1 MMNFEKKR
9 ADEDGDI
16 AEIVKD
22 ILTVQALL
30 AAEQGRPLGRG
41 THTKGVGARATFEV
55 FDLRKTV
62 ADAALTARL
71 AQGIYTKPGSY
82 AATVRFANA
91 ASMMNHDGDK
101 DVRALSFATT
111 IPAGVV
117 GADAI
122 RQDYSLNNA
131 TVFPLNDAHAFA
143 SFMKFTVA
151 QAQSRAGALRAL
163 WVMSLED
170 IIGFLRTARLG
181 IQQQRP
187 PLTAYQKDR
196 YWSNVPFRHGAN
208 EVVKYSLIPSPGN
221 PSRPLGSG
229 PNLLRDELVRHV
241 NEDEQMS
248 SFDFAVQLL
257 DADRMTAR
265 GRRRDPSYW
274 VENASVEWKEDEAPF
289 HVIGR
294 LTLVAKSVLSDQE
307 LAAMYIDVTEHS
319 TPETRPLGSINRA
332 RWYAEAAGRQARLAN
347 ATPAQA
353 LLPIN
358 LAKPSRAPIT
368 LRSAIRIAGALM
380 LAVALGT
387 AGFGFYLMYKLGPAL
402 EPEPVSEV
410 VNLGQGWGADL
421 ASPARETF
429 YYTGQ
434 GAGVEGL
441 RYSWFVNL
449 ENPWGKARFADP
461 DNMRTYGFIVDAPT
475 PATAA
480 NPDQLPIGFARHF
493 DREVN
498 DQLLDITCAACHT
511 GQLRVTRNGKSIGIR
526 IDGGQASHAFTALA
540 PGQFGPN
547 MIAAMISTAANPL
560 KFRRFAKKV
569 LGDPSLGDYV
579 RLHAEMREVIS
590 ALGGPG
596 FTEWWRNL
604 SPTHESFGR
613 TDALARISNK
623 VFGQNLDP
631 VNYRVGDAP
640 VSFPPV
646 WNIWKFDWVQ
656 YTASVSQPMA
666 RNIGESM
673 GVGAKY
679 AFMNH
684 EGQPLPKEER
694 FRSSALLSNLHTIE
708 TTLHSLQPPIWSEQY
723 LGAIDRPK
731 AERGKTLFNEHCLHC
746 HGPFIA
752 QPEFKL
758 ATAPLKT
765 PAQPLWLLKNVCLPE
780 IGTDP
785 NTAQNFYNR
794 TVDLSKTGM
803 TAAEMKAAALPA
815 LTELNQ
821 RQATYYDTL
830 VAGATA
836 RLAAA
841 RPEARAAAEAELNTV
856 KAERD
861 KRLDDLAQQLKG
873 LDRIDVTRVPAG
885 AALSFLG
892 TMIRDKAYQEAGKS
906 TADQAVLDGFGM
918 LDTPQVLAAYRPRP
932 LAGQWATPPFLHNGS
947 VPTLYHLLSP
957 VNERPSTFLVGSRDF
972 DPTHVGLVLPENGA
986 TNGAIF
992 DTSLPGNS
1000 NKGHEFN
1007 DGYVKWT
1014 AANPP
1019 TNGIVGPLLAPDDRL
1034 AIIEHLKVR
1043 NDDTDGPQ
1051 DYEYPDWTKCEAPH
1065 TPALDVPAASLPTRA
1080 YRWLKSR
1087 F

>member
-1 MMNFEKKR
+1 MVNFEKKR
-9 ADEDGDI
+9 PSEDADI

-22 ILTVQALL
+22 ILTVQALR

-41 THTKGVGARATFEV
+41 THSKGVGARATFEV
-55 FDLRKTV
+55 FDLGKTI
-62 ADAALTARL
+62 ADPALAARL
-71 AQGIYTKPGSY
+71 AQGLYAKPGSY

-91 ASMMNHDGDK
+91 ASRVNPDSDK
-101 DVRALSFATT
+101 DVRAVSFAAE
-111 IPAGVV
+111 IPAGVI
-117 GADAI
+117 GPAAG

-131 TVFPLNDAHAFA
+131 PVFPLNDAHSFA
-143 SFMKFTVA
+143 TFMKFEVA
-151 QAQSRAGALRAL
+151 KARSRAGALRTL
-163 WVMSLED
+163 WLMTLKEV
-170 IIGFLRTARLG
+170 IGFLRTARLG
-181 IQQQRP
+181 SGQQRKP
-187 PLTAYQKDR
+187 GKAYQQER
-196 YWSNVPFRHGAN
+196 YWSNVPFRHGAT
-208 EVVKYSLIPSPGN
+208 EAVKYSLIPSPGN
-221 PSRPLGSG
+221 SSHPLGSG
-229 PNLLRDELVRHV
+229 PHLLRDELVRHL
-241 NEDEQMS
+241 NEDEPMS

-257 DADRMTAR
+257 DAERMTYW
-265 GRRRDPSYW
+265 GMRRRPSFW
-274 VENASVEWKEDEAPF
+274 IENASVDWNEAQAPC

-294 LTLVAKSVLSDQE
+294 LTLVAKSQLTDDE
-307 LAAMYIDVTEHS
+307 LAAMYIDVTENS
-319 TPETRPLGSINRA
+319 TPDTYPLGSINRA
-332 RWYAEAAGRQARLAN
+332 RWFAEAAGRTARMGN

-353 LLPIN
+353 MLPVTI
-358 LAKPSRAPIT
+358 APASRAPIT
-368 LRSAIRIAGALM
+368 LRSAVKIVAALALLVVLGIAGLS
-380 LAVALGT
+380 
-387 AGFGFYLMYKLGPAL
+387 FYLVFKLGPAL
-402 EPEPVSEV
+402 TLEPVSEV
-410 VNLGQGWGADL
+410 VNLDQGWGADL

-449 ENPWGKARFADP
+449 ENPWGKTRFADP
-461 DNMRTYGFIVDAPT
+461 DNMRTYGFIVDTPT
-475 PATAA
+475 PRSPA
-480 NPDQLPIGFARHF
+480 NPDHLPIGFAKHF

-526 IDGGQASHAFTALA
+526 IDGGQAMHAFTALA

-547 MIAAMISTAANPL
+547 MIAAMLSTVTNPL

-579 RLHAEMREVIS
+579 RLHREMRDVIS

-596 FTEWWRNL
+596 FTEWWKNL

-640 VSFPPV
+640 VNFPPV

-666 RNIGESM
+666 RNIGEAM

-679 AFMNH
+679 AFVNH
-684 EGQPLPKEER
+684 EGQPLPTAER
-694 FRSSALLSNLHTIE
+694 FRSSALMTNLHTIE
-708 TTLHSLQPPIWSEQY
+708 TTLHSLQPPTWPEQY
-723 LGAIDRPK
+723 LGAIDRQR
-731 AERGKTLFNEHCLHC
+731 AEHGKTLFNKHCLHC
-746 HGPFIA
+746 HGPFVA
-752 QPEFKL
+752 QPAYKL

-765 PAQPLWLLKNVCLPE
+765 ADQPMWVLKNVCLPE

-794 TVDLSKTGM
+794 TVDLSRTGM

-815 LTELNQ
+815 LTELTE
-821 RQATYYDTL
+821 RQTIYYDTL
-830 VAGATA
+830 IAGATA

-841 RPEARAAAEAELNTV
+841 KPDARAAAEAELNKLQADRT
-856 KAERD
+856 A
-861 KRLDDLAQQLKG
+861 RLDDLAQQLKG
-873 LDRIDVTRVPAG
+873 LDSIDVKRVMAG

-906 TADQAVLDGFGM
+906 EAERAILDGFGM

-932 LAGQWATPPFLHNGS
+932 LSGQWATPPFLHNGS

-957 VNERPSTFLVGSRDF
+957 VAERPKTFLVGSRDF
-972 DPTHVGLVLPENGA
+972 DPDHVGLVLPEDGA
-986 TNGAIF
+986 TNGDTF

-1007 DGYVKWT
+1007 NGYVAWT

-1019 TNGIVGPLLAPDDRL
+1019 TNGIVGPLLSPDDRL

-1051 DYEYPDWTKCEAPH
+1051 DYEYPDWTKCVAPP

-1080 YRWLKSR
+1080 YRWLTGR

>member
-1 MMNFEKKR
+1 MVNFEKKR
-9 ADEDGDI
+9 PTEDADI

-22 ILTVQALL
+22 ILIVQAEK
-30 AAEQGRPLGRG
+30 AADQGRPLGRG

-55 FDLRKTV
+55 FDLGKTLG
-62 ADAALTARL
+62 DAALAARL
-71 AQGIYTKPGSY
+71 AQGPYAKPGTY

-91 ASMMNHDGDK
+91 ASQLNPDGDK
-101 DVRALSFATT
+101 DVRAMSFTTT
-111 IPAGVV
+111 IPAGVI
-117 GADAI
+117 GADAM
-122 RQDYSLNNA
+122 RHDYSLNNA
-131 TVFPLNDAHAFA
+131 TVFPLNDARAFA
-143 SFMKFTVA
+143 SFMKFSVA
-151 QAQSRAGALRAL
+151 QARSKAGALRAF
-163 WVMSLED
+163 WMMTFRD
-170 IIGFLRTARLG
+170 TIAFLRTARLG
-181 IQQQRP
+181 KSQQRR
-187 PLTAYQKDR
+187 PLTSYQQDR

-208 EVVKYSLIPSPGN
+208 EAIKYSLIPSPGN
-221 PSRPLGSG
+221 PSHPLGTG
-229 PNLLRDELVRHV
+229 PHLLRDELIRHL

-257 DADRMTAR
+257 DAEHMTYR
-265 GRRRDPSYW
+265 GRRRSASFW
-274 VENASVEWKEDEAPF
+274 IENASVDWKETEAPF

-294 LTLVAKSVLSDQE
+294 LTLVAKSAMTDEELS
-307 LAAMYIDVTEHS
+307 AMYIDVTENS

-332 RWYAEAAGRQARLAN
+332 RWYAETAGRKARMAN
-347 ATPAQA
+347 ATPGQA
-353 LLPIN
+353 LLPVS
-358 LAKPSRAPIT
+358 LTPASRAPIT
-368 LRSAIRIAGALM
+368 LRSVFKTVAALA
-380 LAVALGT
+380 LAVGLGT

-402 EPEPVSEV
+402 ELEPVSEV
-410 VNLGQGWGADL
+410 VNLDQGWGADL
-421 ASPARETF
+421 RSPAREAY

-434 GAGVEGL
+434 GAGVSGL

-449 ENPWGKARFADP
+449 ENPWGKTRFADP
-461 DNMRTYGFIVDAPT
+461 DNMRTYGFIVDEPS
-475 PATAA
+475 PA

-511 GQLRVTRNGKSIGIR
+511 GQLRVTRTGRATGIR
-526 IDGGQASHAFTALA
+526 IDGGQAMHAFTALS

-547 MIAAMISTAANPL
+547 MIAAMLSTAANPL
-560 KFRRFAKKV
+560 KFRRFARRV
-569 LGDPSLGDYV
+569 LKDPSLGDYV
-579 RLHAEMREVIS
+579 RLHGEMREVIA

-596 FTEWWRNL
+596 FVEAWKKL

-679 AFMNH
+679 AFVNH

-694 FRSSALLSNLHTIE
+694 FRSSALLANLHTIE
-708 TTLHSLQPPIWSEQY
+708 TTLHSLQPPTWSEQY
-723 LGAIDRPK
+723 LGPIDRQK

-765 PAQPLWLLKNVCLPE
+765 PDQPLWVLKNVCLPE

-794 TVDLSKTGM
+794 TVDLTKTGM

-815 LTELNQ
+815 LTELTK
-821 RQATYYDTL
+821 RQTTYYGTL

-841 RPEARAAAEAELNTV
+841 RPEARAAAETELNTV

-861 KRLDDLAQQLKG
+861 KRLADLAEQLQG
-873 LDRIDVTRVPAG
+873 LDSIDVKRVPAG
-885 AALSFLG
+885 QALSFLG
-892 TMIRDKAYQEAGKS
+892 TMIREKAYQEAGKS
-906 TADQAVLDGFGM
+906 AADQAILDGFGM

-932 LAGQWATPPFLHNGS
+932 LSGQWATPPFLHNGS

-957 VNERPSTFLVGSRDF
+957 VNERPTTFLVGSRDF
-972 DPTHVGLVLPENGA
+972 DPVHVGLVLPENGA
-986 TNGAIF
+986 TNGDLF

-1007 DGYVKWT
+1007 HGYVKWT
-1014 AANPP
+1014 ADKPP
-1019 TNGIVGPLLAPDDRL
+1019 TNGMVGPLLSPDDRL

-1065 TPALDVPAASLPTRA
+1065 TPSLDVPAASLPTRA

>member
-1 MMNFEKKR
+1 MVNFEKKR
-9 ADEDGDI
+9 ADEDADI

-22 ILTVQALL
+22 ILTVQAEK
-30 AAEQGRPLGRG
+30 AADQGRPLGRG

-55 FDLRKTV
+55 FDLTKTV
-62 ADAALTARL
+62 GDAARAARL
-71 AQGIYTKPGSY
+71 AQGIYAKPGSY

-91 ASMMNHDGDK
+91 ASMVNHDGDK
-101 DVRALSFATT
+101 DVRALSFTTT
-111 IPAGVV
+111 IPAGIV

-143 SFMKFTVA
+143 SFMKFSLA
-151 QAQSRAGALRAL
+151 QAHSKAGALRAL
-163 WVMSLED
+163 WMMSLKD
-170 IIGFLRTARLG
+170 ITVFLRTARLG

-187 PLTAYQKDR
+187 PQTAYQKDR

-208 EVVKYSLIPSPGN
+208 DVVKYSLIPLPGN

-248 SFDFAVQLL
+248 SFDFAIQLL

-274 VENASVEWKEDEAPF
+274 VENASVEWQEDEAPF

-294 LTLVAKSVLSDQE
+294 LTLVAKSVLSDEE

-368 LRSAIRIAGALM
+368 LRSAGRLVAL
-380 LAVALGT
+380 LVLVVALGA
-387 AGFGFYLMYKLGPAL
+387 AGFGFYLMYQLGPAL
-402 EPEPVSEV
+402 ELEPVSEV
-410 VNLGQGWGADL
+410 VNLDQGWGADL

-449 ENPWGKARFADP
+449 ENPWGKTRFADP
-461 DNMRTYGFIVDAPT
+461 DNMRTYGFIVDTPT
-475 PATAA
+475 PRSPA
-480 NPDQLPIGFARHF
+480 NPDHLPIGFAKHF

-526 IDGGQASHAFTALA
+526 IDGGQAMHAFTALA

-547 MIAAMISTAANPL
+547 MIAAMLSTVTNPL

-579 RLHAEMREVIS
+579 RLHREMRDVIS

-596 FTEWWRNL
+596 FTEWWKNL

-613 TDALARISNK
+613 TDALARIANK

-631 VNYRVGDAP
+631 VNYRVGNAP

-679 AFMNH
+679 AFTNR

-694 FRSSALLSNLHTIE
+694 FRSSALLTNLDTIE
-708 TTLHSLQPPIWSEQY
+708 RTLQTLQPPIWPETH

-731 AERGKTLFNEHCLHC
+731 ADRGKERFNEHCLHC

-752 QPEFKL
+752 TPAFKL
-758 ATAPLKT
+758 ATAPLKSPT
-765 PAQPLWLLKNVCLPE
+765 QPLWLLKNVCLPE

-785 NTAQNFYNR
+785 NTAQNFFNR
-794 TVDLSKTGM
+794 TVDLSRTGM
-803 TAAEMKAAALPA
+803 TADELKSAALPA
-815 LTELNQ
+815 LDELAR
-821 RQATYYDTL
+821 RQTVYYDTRI
-830 VAGATA
+830 AGAEA

-841 RPEARAAAEAELNTV
+841 SPSARTAAETELKNVTD
-856 KAERD
+856 ERAS
-861 KRLDDLAQQLKG
+861 RLADLAKQRQD
-873 LDRIDVTRVPAG
+873 LDSIDVTRVKAG

-892 TMIRDKAYQEAGKS
+892 TMIREKAYHEAGKS
-906 TADQAVLDGFGM
+906 PAEQAALDGFGM

-932 LAGQWATPPFLHNGS
+932 LSGQWATPPFLHNGS

-957 VNERPSTFLVGSRDF
+957 VSERPATFLVGSRDF
-972 DPTHVGLVLPENGA
+972 DTNHVGLVLPENGA
-986 TNGAIF
+986 TIGATF

-1007 DGYVKWT
+1007 NGYVAWT

-1019 TNGIVGPLLAPDDRL
+1019 TNGIVGPLLSPDDRL

-1051 DYEYPDWTKCEAPH
+1051 DYEYPDWTKCVAPP

-1080 YRWLKSR
+1080 YRWLTGR